1 MGGAAVAGEAWRG
14 NWEGLADDKRSRA
27 CERGLMS
34 ELIKPDAAVAAGQDT
49 IRAEARALDMMAQA
63 LAGPLREPF
72 VHAARLL
79 ADAKG
84 RVIVSG
90 MGKSGHIARKI
101 AATLASTGTPAQ
113 FVHPAEAS
121 HGDLGMIVEQDCVLA
136 ISRSGETAEL
146 SDLLYHCHRLGVPV
160 IGMTFKPNSTL
171 AKASTAALVLPD
183 CGEAS
188 EEAPA
193 PTTSTTM
200 CLAMGDALA
209 VALLKARGFT
219 ADHFGA
225 IHPGGKLG
233 AALKRVRDLM
243 RVGEGDPLIAPD
255 LPVPDALAA
264 MSKVGIGVAGVVENG
279 KLIGVI
285 TDGDVRRRL
294 TPEMFA
300 RDARALMTPNPKTIS
315 PDAPVADAI
324 AIMNAKRITILF
336 AVEDGAPVGVVHM
349 HDLLAAGVR

>member
-1 MGGAAVAGEAWRG
+1 MSII
-14 NWEGLADDKRSRA
+14 NPADA
-27 CERGLMS
+27 
-34 ELIKPDAAVAAGQDT
+34 IAAGQDT
-49 IRAEARALDMMAQA
+49 IRAEARSLDTLAEA
-63 LAGPLREPF
+63 LAGELKEPF

-121 HGDLGMIVEQDCVLA
+121 HGDLGMIVEEDCVLA

-146 SDLLYHCHRLGVPV
+146 SDMLYHCRRIHVPI
-160 IGMTFKPNSTL
+160 IGMTFKPGSSL
-171 AKASTAALVLPD
+171 ARASTAALVLPD

-193 PTTSTTM
+193 PTISTTM
-200 CLAMGDALA
+200 CLALGDALA
-209 VALLKARGFT
+209 VALIKARGFT
-219 ADHFGA
+219 AAHFGA

-233 AALKRVRDLM
+233 AALKKVSDVM
-243 RVGEGDPLIAPD
+243 REGGDDPLIAPD
-255 LPVPDALAA
+255 VSVPNAMKA
-264 MSKVGIGVAGVVENG
+264 MSVGGIGAVGVIEGG
-279 KLIGVI
+279 KLIGII
-285 TDGDVRRRL
+285 TDGDLRRKL
-294 TPEMFA
+294 SPEMFA
-300 RDARALMTPNPKTIS
+300 KTARDIMTASPKVIA
-315 PDAPVADAI
+315 PDAPIADAI
-324 AIMNAKRITILF
+324 AIMNEKRITLLF
-336 AVEDGAPVGVVHM
+336 AVEDGKPVGVVHM

>member
-1 MGGAAVAGEAWRG
+1 MTKIDPKAA
-14 NWEGLADDKRSRA
+14 
-27 CERGLMS
+27 
-34 ELIKPDAAVAAGQDT
+34 IAAGQET
-49 IRAEARALDMMAQA
+49 IRTEARALDLLAEA
-63 LAGPLREPF
+63 LGKELAGPF
-72 VHAARLL
+72 SHAATLL
-79 ADAKG
+79 GETKG

-101 AATLASTGTPAQ
+101 TATLASTGTPAQ

-121 HGDLGMIVEQDCVLA
+121 HGDLGMIVEADCVVA

-146 SDLLYHCHRLGVPV
+146 SDLLYHCHRLGVPI
-160 IGMTFKPNSTL
+160 IGMTFKPGSTL
-171 AKASTAALVLPD
+171 AKASTAALVLPE

-200 CLAMGDALA
+200 CLALGDALA

-233 AALKRVRDLM
+233 AALKRVRDIM
-243 RVGEGDPLIAPD
+243 RVGGSDPLISPET
-255 LPVPDALAA
+255 PVPQA
-264 MSKVGIGVAGVVENG
+264 MQAISVGGIGAVGVIEFGKLVGI
-279 KLIGVI
+279 I
-285 TDGDVRRRL
+285 TDGDLRRKL

-300 RDARALMTPNPKTIS
+300 KTARDIMTADPKVIA
-315 PDAPVADAI
+315 PDAPIADAI
-324 AIMNAKRITILF
+324 AIMNSKRITLLF
-336 AVEDGAPVGVVHM
+336 AVENGAPVGVVHM

>member
-1 MGGAAVAGEAWRG
+1 
-14 NWEGLADDKRSRA
+14 
-27 CERGLMS
+27 MS
-34 ELIKPDAAVAAGQDT
+34 DLIKPDAAVAAGQDT
-49 IRAEARALDMMAQA
+49 IRAEARALEMMAQA
-63 LAGPLREPF
+63 LAGPLCEPF

-160 IGMTFKPNSTL
+160 IGVTFKASSTL

-243 RVGEGDPLIAPD
+243 RVGEHDPLIGPD
-255 LPVPDALAA
+255 LSVTDTLKA
-264 MSKVGIGVAGVVENG
+264 MSRDSLGAAGVVENG
-279 KLIGVI
+279 KLIGII
-285 TDGDVRRRL
+285 TDGDLRRRL

-300 RDARALMTPNPKTIS
+300 RDARALMTPNPLTIAA
-315 PDAPVADAI
+315 DAPIADAI

>member
-1 MGGAAVAGEAWRG
+1 
-14 NWEGLADDKRSRA
+14 
-27 CERGLMS
+27 MS
-34 ELIKPDAAVAAGQDT
+34 IIDPMAAVAAGQET
-49 IRAEARALDMMAQA
+49 IRVEAKALEQLADA
-63 LAGPLREPF
+63 LAGPLNEPF

-79 ADAKG
+79 AETTG

-121 HGDLGMIVEQDCVLA
+121 HGDLGMIVEADCVLA

-146 SDLLYHCHRLGVPV
+146 SDLLYHCRRIHVPV
-160 IGMTFKPNSTL
+160 IGMTFKPGSSL
-171 AKASTAALVLPD
+171 AKASTAALVLPE

-200 CLAMGDALA
+200 CLALGDALA
-209 VALLKARGFT
+209 VALIKARGFT

-233 AALKRVRDLM
+233 AALKKVTDVM
-243 RVGEGDPLIAPD
+243 RVGGDDPLISPD
-255 LPVPDALAA
+255 MSVPDTMKA
-264 MSKVGIGVAGVVENG
+264 MSVGGIGAVGVIEGG
-279 KLIGVI
+279 KLIGIV
-285 TDGDVRRRL
+285 TDGDLRRKL
-294 TPEMFA
+294 SPEMFA
-300 RDARALMTPNPKTIS
+300 KSARDIMTANPKTILPNAS
-315 PDAPVADAI
+315 LADAMALLSEFQI
-324 AIMNAKRITILF
+324 NVLF
-336 AVEDGAPVGVVHM
+336 VVEKEAPVGVIHLQ
-349 HDLLAAGVR
+349 DLLHEGVR

>member
-1 MGGAAVAGEAWRG
+1 MDDLIDPAAA
-14 NWEGLADDKRSRA
+14 
-27 CERGLMS
+27 
-34 ELIKPDAAVAAGQDT
+34 IAAGQET
-49 IRAEARALDMMAQA
+49 IRAEARALDQLAQA
-63 LAGPLREPF
+63 LVEGLNAPF
-72 VHAARLL
+72 VEAARLL
-79 ADAKG
+79 ANTQG

-121 HGDLGMIVEQDCVLA
+121 HGDLGMIVEADCVLA

-146 SDLLYHCHRLGVPV
+146 SDLLYHCRRIHVPI
-160 IGMTFKPNSTL
+160 IGMTFKPGSSL
-171 AKASTAALVLPD
+171 ANASNAALILPE

-188 EEAPA
+188 DEAPA
-193 PTTSTTM
+193 PTISTTM
-200 CLAMGDALA
+200 CLALGDALA

-233 AALKRVRDLM
+233 AALKRVRDIM
-243 RVGEGDPLIAPD
+243 RVGQSDPLIAPD
-255 LPVPDALAA
+255 TPLPRAMEA
-264 MSKVGIGVAGVVENG
+264 MSVGGIGAVGVIEAG
-279 KLIGVI
+279 KLIGII
-285 TDGDVRRRL
+285 TDGDLRRKL

-300 RDARALMTPNPKTIS
+300 KDARAIMTANPKTIA
-315 PDAPVADAI
+315 PDAPIADAI
-324 AIMNAKRITILF
+324 AIMNEKRITLLF
-336 AVEDGAPVGVVHM
+336 AVEDGRPVGVVHM

>member
-1 MGGAAVAGEAWRG
+1 
-14 NWEGLADDKRSRA
+14 
-27 CERGLMS
+27 MS
-34 ELIKPDAAVAAGQDT
+34 DIIKPDAAIAAGQET
-49 IRAEARALDMMAQA
+49 IRIEAKALETLAQA
-63 LAGPLREPF
+63 LAGDLKAPF
-72 VHAARLL
+72 VHAAQLL
-79 ADAKG
+79 AGAKG

-146 SDLLYHCHRLGVPV
+146 SDLLYHCRRIEVPV
-160 IGMTFKPNSTL
+160 IGMTFKPNSSL
-171 AKASTAALVLPD
+171 ARASTAALILPD

-200 CLAMGDALA
+200 CLALGDALS

-233 AALKRVRDLM
+233 AALKRVRDVM
-243 RVGEGDPLIAPD
+243 RIGGDDPLISPET
-255 LPVPDALAA
+255 PVQKAMQA
-264 MSKVGIGVAGVVENG
+264 MSVGGIGAAGVIENG
-279 KLIGVI
+279 KLIGII
-285 TDGDVRRRL
+285 TDGDLRRRL
-294 TPEMFA
+294 TPEMFGKTA
-300 RDARALMTPNPKTIS
+300 RDLMTANPRTIA
-315 PDAPVADAI
+315 PDAPLADAI
-324 AIMNAKRITILF
+324 ALMNSKRITLLF
-336 AVEDGAPVGVVHM
+336 AVEEGKPVGVVHM